1 MPTRSISNKQNSMSG
16 FFAVFEFLNLDC
28 CMVKRSFE
36 DSNEPAGTSDKA
48 NPSKSGVSGVGG
60 SGINRL
66 IQDQLHSKTI
76 QAQSHKSPRYSPSKS
91 PKKLIVGS
99 KLDQDWLRPK
109 PEITDLVFQQFEVI
123 DQSDIIKIFGITEQG
138 NSVLVNCIF
147 H

>member
-1 MPTRSISNKQNSMSG
+1 MPTPSISNKLKSLSG
-16 FFAVFEFLNLDC
+16 FFAVFEILNLNYY
-28 CMVKRSFE
+28 MVKRNFE
-36 DSNEPAGTSDKA
+36 DSTEPVGSSEMA

-66 IQDQLHSKTI
+66 IQDQLHSKTS
-76 QAQSHKSPRYSPSKS
+76 QAQSYKSPRYSPSKS
-91 PKKLIVGS
+91 PKKLIIGS

-138 NSVLVNCIF
+138 NSVLVKCRF